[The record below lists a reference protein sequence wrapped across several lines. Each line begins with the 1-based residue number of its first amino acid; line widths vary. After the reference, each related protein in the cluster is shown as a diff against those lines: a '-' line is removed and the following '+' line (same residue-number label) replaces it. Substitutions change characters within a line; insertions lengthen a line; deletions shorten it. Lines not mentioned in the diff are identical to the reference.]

1 MQHLEPQIII
11 ASISPNYYMKSH
23 LMLCKVAVNKDII
36 IILLYLLSGT
46 VPLNWQFYTKIIIF
60 TFNDAASLF
69 YKKISY
75 IRRLAYCNVTT
86 FADIFKGLIS
96 LVSMHANVYNLIN
109 TTSRNCIDMF
119 TDDGAISNNCC
130 EF

>member
-46 VPLNWQFYTKIIIF
+46 VALGKLY
-60 TFNDAASLF
+60 DAASLL
-69 YKKISY
+69 YKIFSY
-75 IRRLAYCNVTT
+75 IRRLAYYNVTT

-119 TDDGAISNNCC
+119 TDDGAISNSCC
-130 EF
+130 DF

>member
-1 MQHLEPQIII
+1 
-11 ASISPNYYMKSH
+11 MKSH

-46 VPLNWQFYTKIIIF
+46 VPLGN
-60 TFNDAASLF
+60 AASLF
-69 YKKISY
+69 YKIFSY
-75 IRRLAYCNVTT
+75 IRRLAYYNVTR

-119 TDDGAISNNCC
+119 TDDGAISNNSYD
-130 EF
+130 F

>member
-46 VPLNWQFYTKIIIF
+46 GALGKFKIIMF

-69 YKKISY
+69 YKIFSY
-75 IRRLAYCNVTT
+75 IRRLAYYNVTT

-96 LVSMHANVYNLIN
+96 LVSMHANVYNLTN

-119 TDDGAISNNCC
+119 IDDGLISNNCC
-130 EF
+130 YF